1 MIKLILTENSSSGV
15 LLDTDTLKVNSL
27 EFTNDRIDRIYT
39 APRDLEVIFN
49 DKSYLAKKGDLVVT
63 LYSIGSGKKELIILK
78 SEEYLEYIDRYKKY
92 IEESN
97 MRSESCSGEVSC
109 GR

>member
-39 APRDLEVIFN
+39 APSDLEVIFN
-49 DKSYLAKKGDLVVT
+49 DKSYLAKKGDLVVK
-63 LYSIGSGKKELIILK
+63 LYSI
-78 SEEYLEYIDRYKKY
+78 
-92 IEESN
+92 
-97 MRSESCSGEVSC
+97 
-109 GR
+109 